1 MFLVVNNLM
10 RLAETLNKYI
20 IAARYIF
27 DCSANCP
34 QIFQHSIKIALQI
47 IAAHLKAN
55 THAHT
60 HTHLMHFCGNGYKL
74 SVNYIVDDIDI
85 PHF

>member
-1 MFLVVNNLM
+1 MS
-10 RLAETLNKYI
+10 LAESFNKYI
-20 IAARYIF
+20 IDARYIF
-27 DCSANCP
+27 HCNANCP

-55 THAHT
+55 THTRPRTRTLA
-60 HTHLMHFCGNGYKL
+60 HLMHFCGNGYKL